1 MGEIMIVVKTGPQE
15 TGTLEEALRLAAAF
29 LGFDEPPKVVF
40 VDDGVRCLLPGALSD
55 PTLND
60 YVQAVADL
68 AGIQV
73 LSDSLEAAGY
83 SPDDLEQG
91 LGAEI
96 VCIEEMAVM
105 MGECGSVVAF

>member
-1 MGEIMIVVKTGPQE
+1 MGETMIVVKSGPQE

-40 VDDGVRCLLPGALSD
+40 VDDGVRCLLPGAISD
-55 PTLND
+55 PALND
-60 YVQAVADL
+60 YLQAVADL
-68 AGIQV
+68 GGIQM
-73 LSDSLEAAGY
+73 LSDSIEAAGY
-83 SPDDLEQG
+83 SADDLEEG

-96 VCIEEMAVM
+96 VSIEEMAAM